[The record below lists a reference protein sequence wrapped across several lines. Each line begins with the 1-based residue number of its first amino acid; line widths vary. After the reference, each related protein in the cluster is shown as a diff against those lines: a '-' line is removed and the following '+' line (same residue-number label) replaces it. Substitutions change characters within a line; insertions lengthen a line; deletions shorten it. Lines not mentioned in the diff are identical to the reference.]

1 MIRSAV
7 PLKMVTSEFSDSID
21 PPSMRGSRACAIA
34 SFDAFSHGAMASE
47 PCRESIRKL
56 SSGFDHVLDGR
67 EPNVMDPEPVSI
79 TTVFYGY
86 RKVRLNRA
94 LFEKQGVRFNQAQMP
109 VPKSNNNIFR
119 ATHFLRMADS
129 KVSKVR

>member
-47 PCRESIRKL
+47 PCRESTRKL

-79 TTVFYGY
+79 TTFFYGY
-86 RKVRLNRA
+86 RKIRFNRA

-109 VPKSNNNIFR
+109 VPKSNNDFFR

>member
-79 TTVFYGY
+79 TTFFYGY
-86 RKVRLNRA
+86 RKIRFNRA
-94 LFEKQGVRFNQAQMP
+94 LFENQGVRFNQAQMP

>member
-79 TTVFYGY
+79 TTVFCGY

-109 VPKSNNNIFR
+109 VPKSNNNIYR

>member
-79 TTVFYGY
+79 TTVFCGY

-119 ATHFLRMADS
+119 ATHFLRMAHS

>member
-86 RKVRLNRA
+86 RKFRFHRA

-109 VPKSNNNIFR
+109 VPKSNNNIYR

>member
-86 RKVRLNRA
+86 RK
-94 LFEKQGVRFNQAQMP
+94 
-109 VPKSNNNIFR
+109 
-119 ATHFLRMADS
+119 
-129 KVSKVR
+129 